1 MSDSET
7 NKTTNK
13 FPIVGIGA
21 SAGGLDAYQ
30 KFLSKIPADS
40 GMAYVI
46 VMHLSS
52 DYDSNLTAIL
62 SKHTALPVQEI
73 VNKIHLLPNHI
84 YIIPENNN
92 LIAEDGVLKLYKRNR
107 SDKVNKA
114 IDIFFESLPGT

>member
-52 DYDSNLTAIL
+52 D
-62 SKHTALPVQEI
+62 
-73 VNKIHLLPNHI
+73 
-84 YIIPENNN
+84 
-92 LIAEDGVLKLYKRNR
+92 
-107 SDKVNKA
+107 
-114 IDIFFESLPGT
+114 